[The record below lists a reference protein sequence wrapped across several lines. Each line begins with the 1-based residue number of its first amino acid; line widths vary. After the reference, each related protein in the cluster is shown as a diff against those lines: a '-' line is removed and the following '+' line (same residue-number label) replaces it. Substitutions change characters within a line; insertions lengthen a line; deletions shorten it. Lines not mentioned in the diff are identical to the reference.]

1 MPPGLDLNVS
11 FKITSDQIA
20 RIQFEYLNLIA
31 AYMLHSLALSQ
42 SMGKLSAGFKN
53 AKSMTK
59 MLSQTFPA
67 LDEDEA
73 PLPLVTRET
82 FAYAM
87 TLGIWCV
94 CFKSDDDMFK
104 GRPEA
109 YYEKALKDLQGL
121 GDEQWESLLKGLML
135 EYIGLVTSPEPP
147 GPTAPPLA
155 APEVVAN
162 DAARAAARA
171 AAAAAGGGGG
181 GEAGG
186 AGAGEEDDAA
196 GAGVGA
202 DNAASAGQGSGDGDA
217 EEAEEA
223 QPGPPGKRGGRKLKA
238 AGR

>member
-1 MPPGLDLNVS
+1 MNAA
-11 FKITSDQIA
+11 FKITSDKIA
-20 RIQFEYLNLIA
+20 GVQFEYLNLIA
-31 AYMLHSLALSQ
+31 AYMLHSLAQSQ
-42 SMGKLSAGFKN
+42 SMGKVSAGFKN

-171 AAAAAGGGGG
+171 AAAAAGGGGDG
-181 GEAGG
+181 GADG
-186 AGAGEEDDAA
+186 AGAGDEDDAA
-196 GAGVGA
+196 GAGAGA
-202 DNAASAGQGSGDGDA
+202 DNAASASQGPGDG
-217 EEAEEA
+217 EAEEA
-223 QPGPPGKRGGRKLKA
+223 DEAQPEPAGKKGGRKA
-238 AGR
+238 RGSGR